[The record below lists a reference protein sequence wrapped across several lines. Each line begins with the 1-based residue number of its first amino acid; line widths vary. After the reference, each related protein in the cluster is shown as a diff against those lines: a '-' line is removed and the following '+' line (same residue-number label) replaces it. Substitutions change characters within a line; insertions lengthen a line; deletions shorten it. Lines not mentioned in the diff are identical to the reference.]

1 MRVYETDQMITDTLA
16 SSLSHVKLFLVLL
29 IILSPMF
36 NLGEYDEEEAKE
48 IRTFL
53 IDAGIKVE
61 LKPSLV
67 VMEEQTCFLHGRH
80 SLLKDVAK
88 DMDEYEGYLSVLKSV
103 LVRSTTEA
111 EFDELFMAELDPTMT
126 EKRDKILAL
135 SQNPDSL
142 SEVEKESLDF
152 NSTGWLSF
160 LVKFGKAQL
169 FAQSVL
175 SLNDIEI
182 GEPVGDKL
190 DDPLL
195 DIPVN
200 SRDYDPKP
208 EQYKTTIEFHLEKTV
223 GVYVDEFTTP
233 LSSELDEE
241 FSDLYPEEYQNLRVL
256 GMLIEKLATSPTS
269 RKMDF
274 GEFIENC
281 SMRLKDEDGDDI
293 FIDGEEVAEELAKV
307 LEKSDV
313 VKIKGDKVKW
323 KSER

>member
-1 MRVYETDQMITDTLA
+1 
-16 SSLSHVKLFLVLL
+16 
-29 IILSPMF
+29 MF

-53 IDAGIKVE
+53 IDAGIRVE
-61 LKPSLV
+61 LKPSIV
-67 VMEEQTCFLHGRH
+67 VMEEQTSSLHGRQ

-88 DMDEYEGYLSVLKSV
+88 DMSEYEGYLSVLKSV
-103 LVRSTTEA
+103 LPRSTTEE
-111 EFDELFMAELDPTMT
+111 EFDELFMEELDPTMT
-126 EKRDKILAL
+126 EKRAKIMAL
-135 SQNPDSL
+135 SENPDSL
-142 SEVEKESLDF
+142 SEAEKESLEF
-152 NSTGWLSF
+152 NSTEWMGF
-160 LVKFGKAQL
+160 LLRSGTARI
-169 FAQSVL
+169 FADSVL
-175 SLNDIEI
+175 SLNDIKI

-195 DIPVN
+195 DVPVN

-208 EQYKTTIEFHLEKTV
+208 EQFKTTIEFHLEKTV
-223 GVYVDEFTTP
+223 GIYADEFTTP

-256 GMLIEKLATSPTS
+256 GLLIEKLATSPTS

-281 SMRLKDEDGDDI
+281 TMRLKDEDGDDLL
-293 FIDGEEVAEELAKV
+293 IDGKEVAEDLAKV

-313 VKIKGDKVKW
+313 VKVKGDKVKW